1 MGALALARKLNIDNL
16 ALVELRVVH
25 LDEAVARRAVL
36 GLDTFTVLVCDFLV
50 SCIFMPRPEVPIDI
64 KVSLKARLFTESEAK
79 LALDRLYQCKGS
91 NSNQS

>member
-1 MGALALARKLNIDNL
+1 LGALALARKLNIDNL
-16 ALVELRVVH
+16 ALVELRVVD

-50 SCIFMPRPEVPIDI
+50 SCIFMPRAIVPIDI

-79 LALDRLYQCKGS
+79 LALDRLNECKGG
-91 NSNQS
+91 NRNQS